1 MFTWS
6 KWNLKLPITYC
17 PWSKKLFEVQIYFK
31 IKLKRLQWSWALIKV
46 SKMPIVSV
54 SKLALV
60 YHCGRSSC
68 WTIFDKANHSAHCSH
83 TYFITHPIGSM
94 YIQEAIEIQAINL
107 SNYLKSDHCSR
118 WSKLRGYFQFV
129 PILNSIN
136 FSLFQCLK
144 LFTFPCKLYICFSN
158 VWLL

>member
-1 MFTWS
+1 MILGIDKS
-6 KWNLKLPITYC
+6 
-17 PWSKKLFEVQIYFK
+17 FK
-31 IKLKRLQWSWALIKV
+31 GTAT
-46 SKMPIVSV
+46 KMPIVSV
-54 SKLALV
+54 SKPALV
-60 YHCGRSSC
+60 YYCSRSNC

-158 VWLL
+158 V